1 MARAGADHAP
11 RTMVRMPVAAFL
23 ADLVTVV
30 CVAIVLGMGGLLV
43 VRGTR
48 RRPEDRED
56 DQDS

>member
-1 MARAGADHAP
+1 ML
-11 RTMVRMPVAAFL
+11 VMPVAAFL
-23 ADLVTVV
+23 SDLVTVV